1 MSFFRTAIITAT
13 AMVAVVISASV
24 GTANADT
31 LSGAQKTEVEQVV
44 RDYLLKNPEVIVEA
58 INELQR
64 REKVAAAES
73 QRAAMKTMSSELT
86 ASPNDPVMGNPDGD
100 VTMVEFFDYR
110 CGFCKR
116 VFDDVKTLIKED
128 GNIRY
133 VLKEFPILGDDSV
146 YASRVAMAVWL
157 HQPDKYPAV
166 HTALMTNKGALGN
179 DKVMELA
186 KGAGVDTKALV
197 EQMNDPKIDQT
208 FATTQAQ
215 AQALGITGTPA
226 FVIGQNLAP
235 GAIPLTAMKQLV
247 DAARGI
253 SPH

>member
-1 MSFFRTAIITAT
+1 MSFVRTLIITA
-13 AMVAVVISASV
+13 ALAVSAPV
-24 GTANADT
+24 GAANADT

-44 RDYLLKNPEVIVEA
+44 RAYLMKNPEIIVEA

-64 REKVAAAES
+64 RDEVAAAES
-73 QRAAMKTMSSELT
+73 QRAAMKSMSAELST
-86 ASPNDPVMGNPDGD
+86 NPNDPVMGNPDGD

-146 YASRVAMAVWL
+146 YASRAAMAVWL
-157 HQPDKYPAV
+157 HQRDKYPAV
-166 HTALMTNKGALGN
+166 HTALMTSKGALGN
-179 DKVMELA
+179 AKVMELA
-186 KGAGVDTKALV
+186 KDAGVDTKALA
-197 EQMNDPKIDQT
+197 EQMNDPIIDQT
-208 FATTQAQ
+208 FAATQAQ

-226 FVIGQNLAP
+226 FIIGQNLAP
-235 GAIPLTAMKQLV
+235 GAIPLSAMKQLV
-247 DAARGI
+247 DAARKK
-253 SPH
+253 